1 MHSTLERNNE
11 LDLLAICINDPTCAC
26 RVYEEVGGENP
37 MGDSFAKELFEYI
50 AGRDFQ
56 SMFPEHDMKWRL
68 QHLWKKFGEYIIDVS
83 NRDISLLSEKD
94 RINAVVEQ
102 HAKRDEKLRKD
113 AVKEAAKGDNLEL
126 ILKCFSDLEK
136 SKERRAIDDDYADT
150 LVDLNNIPEDAPKVF
165 SLGGTL
171 IAREGTLLVVEGQS
185 KSGKSSI
192 LMALGASYVNP
203 ATKQDVLSFKCH
215 KSEGVIEHI
224 DTEQSYT
231 HQNKLIKQLKFRS
244 EVDAINDKM
253 RFHNATGKDG
263 PALMKIL
270 IKAARKREVF
280 AVVVDGIADFIPD
293 TNDLKESEALVKS
306 LMGLVEM
313 NKLVLVLVIHQNPG
327 IGGKGRGHLGSVLDR
342 KAATILQVKKDG
354 ETHTISTRQYR
365 DAPII
370 GDDAIRCQWSD
381 SHKCLVGRQ
390 TVKEAKE
397 ANKLEQQK
405 RDLKEMRDGALKEG
419 KRYSYT
425 ELLNQGMKEEW
436 GGKTTIKQRIKEM
449 KELRLLLHKDEE
461 YWYN

>member
-1 MHSTLERNNE
+1 MLSTLERDNE

-26 RVYEEVGGENP
+26 RVYEEAGGENP
-37 MGDSFAKELFEYI
+37 MGDHNAKDLFEYI
-50 AGRDFQ
+50 AGHEFQ
-56 SMFPEHDMKWRL
+56 SKFPEHDKAWRL
-68 QHLWKKFGEYIIDVS
+68 HHLFKKFGEKVIDVS
-83 NRDISLLSEKD
+83 NRDISILSEKD
-94 RINAVVEQ
+94 RMNAVVEQ

-113 AVKEAAKGDNLEL
+113 EIIKSLKNSDFEL
-126 ILKCFSDLEK
+126 IKKQVNDLQKLEEG
-136 SKERRAIDDDYADT
+136 SVIDDDYDDT

-215 KSEGVIEHI
+215 KTEGVIEHI

-231 HQNKLIKQLKFRS
+231 HQYKLIKQLKFRS
-244 EVDAINDKM
+244 EVDAINEKM
-253 RFHNATGKDG
+253 RFHNGLRKDG

-270 IKAARKREVF
+270 TKAARKPEVF
-280 AVVVDGIADFIPD
+280 AVVVDGIADFILD
-293 TNDLKESEALVKS
+293 TNDLKESEALVKK
-306 LMGLVEM
+306 LMKLAEVH
-313 NKLVLVLVIHQNPG
+313 KLVLVLVIHQNPG

-370 GDDAIRCQWSD
+370 GDDSIRCRWSD
-381 SHKCLVGRQ
+381 SHKCLVGIQ
-390 TVKEAKE
+390 TVKEDKE

-405 RDLKEMRDGALKEG
+405 RNLREMRDGALKRGE
-419 KRYSYT
+419 RYSYT
-425 ELLNQGMKEEW
+425 QLVHEGMKEEW
-436 GGKTTIKQRIKEM
+436 GAKTTVKQRIKEM
-449 KELRLLLHKDEE
+449 KELRLLQHKNEE

>member
-1 MHSTLERNNE
+1 MLSTLERDNE

-26 RVYEEVGGENP
+26 RVYEEARCENP
-37 MGDSFAKELFEYI
+37 IGDPFAKDLFEYI
-50 AGRDFQ
+50 AGQDFQ
-56 SMFPEHDMKWRL
+56 SMFPEHDEAWRV
-68 QHLWKKFGEYIIDVS
+68 QHLTEKFGVGVIDVFS
-83 NRDISLLSEKD
+83 RDIGTLSEKD
-94 RINAVVEQ
+94 RMSAVVVQ
-102 HAKRDEKLRKD
+102 HAKRVEKRCKD
-113 AVKEAAKGDNLEL
+113 AVIKAVKGDHPEL
-126 ILKCFSDLEK
+126 ILKCVSDLEK
-136 SKERRAIDDDYADT
+136 AKERRAIDDDYDDT

-215 KSEGVIEHI
+215 KTEGVIEHI

-231 HQNKLIKQLKFRS
+231 HQYKLIKQLKFRS
-244 EVDAINDKM
+244 EVDAINEKM
-253 RFHNATGKDG
+253 RFHNGTGKDG

-270 IKAARKREVF
+270 TKAARKPEVF

-293 TNDLKESEALVKS
+293 TNDLKESEALVKN
-306 LMGLVEM
+306 LMALVEM
-313 NKLVLVLVIHQNPG
+313 HKLVLVLVIHQNPG

-370 GDDAIRCQWSD
+370 GDDAIRCGWSD
-381 SHKCLVGRQ
+381 SHKCLV
-390 TVKEAKE
+390 TKLTEKEEKKVS
-397 ANKLEQQK
+397 KLEQEK
-405 RDLKEMRDGALKEG
+405 RVLKENRNEALDV
-419 KRYSYT
+419 
-425 ELLNQGMKEEW
+425 
-436 GGKTTIKQRIKEM
+436 GKT
-449 KELRLLLHKDEE
+449 
-461 YWYN
+461 

>member
-1 MHSTLERNNE
+1 MLSTLEQDNE
-11 LDLLAICINDPTCAC
+11 LDLLAMCIEDPSLAC
-26 RVYEEVGGENP
+26 SLHERAGRKNLMQDP
-37 MGDSFAKELFEYI
+37 FAKGLFEYI
-50 AGRDFQ
+50 ADHEFQ
-56 SMFPEHDMKWRL
+56 SKFPEHDKSWRL
-68 QHLWKKFGEYIIDVS
+68 QHLAKKFGVKVIDVS
-83 NRDISLLSEKD
+83 SRDISLLSEKD

-102 HAKRDEKLRKD
+102 HAKRVEKRCKD
-113 AVKEAAKGDNLEL
+113 ALMEAVEGDKSEL
-126 ILKCFSDLEK
+126 ILKRLSDLEK
-136 SKERRAIDDDYADT
+136 SKERRAIDDDYDDT

-270 IKAARKREVF
+270 TKAARKREVF

-313 NKLVLVLVIHQNPG
+313 HKLVLVLVIHQNPG

-405 RDLKEMRDGALKEG
+405 KDLREMRDGALKEG

-425 ELLNQGMKEEW
+425 ELVNQGVKEEW
-436 GGKTTIKQRIKEM
+436 GAKTTVKQRIKEM
-449 KELRLLLHKDEE
+449 KDLSLLQHKNEE

>member
-1 MHSTLERNNE
+1 MLSTLERDNE

-26 RVYEEVGGENP
+26 RVYEEARCENP
-37 MGDSFAKELFEYI
+37 MGDRNAKDLFEYI
-50 AGRDFQ
+50 AGHEFQ
-56 SMFPEHDMKWRL
+56 SKFPEHDKAWRL
-68 QHLWKKFGEYIIDVS
+68 HHLFKKFGEKVIDVS
-83 NRDISLLSEKD
+83 NRDTSLLSEKD
-94 RINAVVEQ
+94 RMNAVVEQ

-113 AVKEAAKGDNLEL
+113 EINKSLKNSDFEL
-126 ILKCFSDLEK
+126 IKKQVNDLQKLE
-136 SKERRAIDDDYADT
+136 EGRVIDDDYDDT

-192 LMALGASYVNP
+192 LMALGASFVNP

-244 EVDAINDKM
+244 EVDAISDKM
-253 RFHNATGKDG
+253 RFHNGLRKDG

-270 IKAARKREVF
+270 TKAARKPEVF
-280 AVVVDGIADFIPD
+280 AVVVDGIADFILD

-306 LMGLVEM
+306 LMGLVERH
-313 NKLVLVLVIHQNPG
+313 KLVLVLVIHQNPG

-370 GDDAIRCQWSD
+370 GDDSIRCRWSD
-381 SHKCLVGRQ
+381 SHKCLVGIQ
-390 TVKEAKE
+390 TVKEDKE

-405 RDLKEMRDGALKEG
+405 RKLREMRDGALKRGE
-419 KRYSYT
+419 RYSYT
-425 ELLNQGMKEEW
+425 QLVYEGMKEEW
-436 GGKTTIKQRIKEM
+436 GAKKPVKQRIKEM
-449 KELRLLLHKDEE
+449 KELSLLQHKNEE